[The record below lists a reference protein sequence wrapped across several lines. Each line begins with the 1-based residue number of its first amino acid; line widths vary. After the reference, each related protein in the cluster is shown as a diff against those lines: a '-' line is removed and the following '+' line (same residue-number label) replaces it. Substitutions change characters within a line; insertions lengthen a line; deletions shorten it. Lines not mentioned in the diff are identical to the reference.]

1 MRTLDLS
8 EVSGKALHFD
18 SQHEFFHEENSDFS
32 DLKLLTMKPC
42 IYAANVNEGDLRDE
56 VRFKWSNV
64 ALFA

>member
-18 SQHEFFHEENSDFS
+18 SQHDFFQEENGILS

-42 IYAANVNEGDLRDE
+42 IYAANVNEGDLQDE
-56 VRFKWSNV
+56 VRFQ
-64 ALFA
+64 